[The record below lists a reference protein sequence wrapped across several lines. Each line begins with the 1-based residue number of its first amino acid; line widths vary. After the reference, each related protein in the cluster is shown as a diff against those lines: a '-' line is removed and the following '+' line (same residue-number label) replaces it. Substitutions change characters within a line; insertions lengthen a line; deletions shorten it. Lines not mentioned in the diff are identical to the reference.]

1 VLRIIC
7 TDKVVCQ
14 NMCIME
20 GNVLVLSYGLVG
32 LKATSM
38 HEARIW
44 GFDRLPLSQTRVTCD
59 DTNFWKIGRSKC
71 TKVNP

>member
-1 VLRIIC
+1 VIQLHDRYTSQYSIKSIVLRIIC

-38 HEARIW
+38 HEARI
-44 GFDRLPLSQTRVTCD
+44 
-59 DTNFWKIGRSKC
+59 
-71 TKVNP
+71 